1 MSSWV
6 LIVLKYFLIF
16 SFGTI
21 LGWGVEVVWRRFF
34 GLAKRWINPGFLSG
48 PWLPLYG
55 FGSVFLYLICLSEPP
70 LYILAPAFLIILT
83 VLEYLAGIIFIGY
96 FKIKLWDYSGN
107 RGNIKGLICP
117 LYSLL
122 WMCLGVFFYLVLYP
136 RLNFMVETLSRHLE
150 LSFFIGIYGGLFA
163 ADLWHSFNIAARI
176 KTFVNETGER
186 LSVDF
191 EQFKLELRDRV
202 QDGVINRTH
211 FLLPFHGEL
220 GASLKEQLKSHLKK
234 PLRYPRKLRKLKRRE
249 KKD

>member
-1 MSSWV
+1 MYIWG
-6 LIVLKYFLIF
+6 LLLLKYFLIF

-21 LGWGVEVVWRRFF
+21 LGWGIEVFWRRFF

-55 FGSVFLYLICLSEPP
+55 FGSVFLYLMCLSEPP
-70 LYILAPAFLIILT
+70 LYVLAPLFLIILT
-83 VLEYLAGIIFIGY
+83 GLEYLAGIIFISY

-107 RGNIKGLICP
+107 RGNIRGLICP
-117 LYSLL
+117 FYSIL
-122 WMCLGVFFYLVLYP
+122 WMALGVFFYLVIYP
-136 RLNFMVETLSRHLE
+136 QLNEMVETLYGHPE

-163 ADLWHSFNIAARI
+163 ADLWHSFNLAARI
-176 KTFVNETGER
+176 KTFVNGTGER

-202 QDGVINRTH
+202 QEGVINRTH

-220 GASLKEQLKSHLKK
+220 GASLREQLKKHIKK
-234 PLRYPRKLRKLKRRE
+234 PLRYPRNLKKLSRLKR
-249 KKD
+249 KD